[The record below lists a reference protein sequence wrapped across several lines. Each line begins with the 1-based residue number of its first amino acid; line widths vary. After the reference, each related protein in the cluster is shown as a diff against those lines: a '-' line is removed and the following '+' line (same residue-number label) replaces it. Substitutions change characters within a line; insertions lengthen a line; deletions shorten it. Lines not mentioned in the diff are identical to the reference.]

1 MSLEKVDLTLTEAEK
16 TAEVGGVEVRVRR
29 TEGSVTDW
37 TVNSTAY
44 HEACHAVAAL
54 LLGITVHKATDIP
67 SAEYGG
73 ATWVDRY
80 DPLVTAAAE
89 ARGCDGTGH
98 DMWTIAMMGD
108 SPSSAVSGARAL
120 LSGQDSALKAV
131 ATAIQRAGTAS
142 GTTLAH
148 AQTRTE
154 RDHVEV
160 EIETSRG
167 TRTEHAELRNG
178 EVYIDIPVERSNT

>member
-1 MSLEKVDLTLTEAEK
+1 MSLEKVGLTLTEAEK
-16 TAEVGGVEVRVRR
+16 TAEIQGREVRVRR

-37 TVNSTAY
+37 SVNSTAY
-44 HEACHAVAAL
+44 HEACHTVAAL
-54 LLGITVHKATDIP
+54 LLGITVHKATDVP

-98 DMWTIAMMGD
+98 DMWTIAAMGD

-142 GTTLAH
+142 GTELAH

-154 RDHVEV
+154 RDRVEV

-178 EVYIDIPVERSNT
+178 EVYIDIPVERSNV